1 MILGIEDICRMQFI
15 DDTNIDIAEFRVT
28 AVNYCETNDYGCEND
43 HSGAIPAL
51 VMNSSSYNPANAM
64 FTVEG
69 AVVYVCP
76 TCKLPVFKIGE
87 TII

>member
-1 MILGIEDICRMQFI
+1 MMLDIQDICRMQFI
-15 DDTNIDIAEFRVT
+15 DSSNVDIEAFGVT
-28 AVNYCETNDYGCEND
+28 PLNYCGISDYSCEND